1 MPLLSYEG
9 LTPGQMLILGLIT
22 EITVSE
28 IPEITWNILEHSVF
42 NSVTVATVVKKAA
55 FL

>member
-1 MPLLSYEG
+1 MPLLSHEV
-9 LTPGQMLILGLIT
+9 LIPGQMLILGLIT
-22 EITVSE
+22 EIRVSE

-42 NSVTVATVVKKAA
+42 NNVTVATIVKKAA